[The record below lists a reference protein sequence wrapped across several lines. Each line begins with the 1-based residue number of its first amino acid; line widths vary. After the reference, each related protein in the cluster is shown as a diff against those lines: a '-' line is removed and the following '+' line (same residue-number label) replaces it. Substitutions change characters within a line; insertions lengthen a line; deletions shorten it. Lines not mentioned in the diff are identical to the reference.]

1 MTTSILISVLIFLP
15 IVSGIIAF
23 AINNE
28 KVKYF
33 ALGASLIEF
42 LISLAGI
49 LNYTPSPGFSN
60 IENHSW
66 IASMGI
72 SYYVGADGIS
82 FLLVML
88 TTFLVPLIILS
99 SFRHS
104 YVNSK
109 LFYSLILLMQGALVG
124 VFVSLD
130 AFLFYIFWE
139 LALIPIYFISLL
151 WGGNDRIKVTLKFF
165 IYTLVGSLF
174 MLLGI
179 IYLYLQTST
188 GSFEIAELYKV
199 SLGKEAQMLV
209 FWCFFLAFAI
219 KMPIFPFHT
228 WQPDTYSSS
237 PTQGTMLLSGIM
249 LKMGIYGVIR
259 WMLPIVPIALSANW
273 GGTLAILL
281 SIVGII
287 YASIIAIM
295 QKDLKRLIAYVSIAH
310 VGLIGAGIFTGTLEG
325 IQGAVFQ
332 MLSHGIN
339 VVGLF
344 FIVDIIFDRTKTYEI
359 SKLGGIK
366 NVAPHL
372 SFYFIIIL
380 LGSVSLPLTSGFVG
394 EFLLFIGVYKYN
406 IYLAGIAGLTIIL
419 GAVYML
425 STYQKAMLGEVNN
438 LTTKF
443 IDLFP
448 IEKAVLIPIVIMIIW
463 MGIYPKPFLNISE
476 PAVKHITE
484 MVTSYT
490 SLK

>member
-1 MTTSILISVLIFLP
+1 MTTSVLISVLIFLP
-15 IVSGIIAF
+15 IVSGIIAL

-33 ALGASLIEF
+33 ALGAALIEF
-42 LISLAGI
+42 FISLAGI
-49 LNYTPSPGFSN
+49 MNYTPSAEFAN
-60 IENHSW
+60 VENHSW

-72 SYYVGADGIS
+72 SYYVGVDGIS
-82 FLLVML
+82 FLLVLL
-88 TTFLVPLIILS
+88 TTFLIPLIILS

-151 WGGNDRIKVTLKFF
+151 WGGNDRIKVTFKFF

-179 IYLYLQTST
+179 IYLYLKTP
-188 GSFEIAELYKV
+188 GSFSIAELYNVK
-199 SLGKEAQMLV
+199 LGMEEQLLV

-228 WQPDTYSSS
+228 WQPDTYSTS

-281 SIVGII
+281 SIIGII

-310 VGLIGAGIFTGTLEG
+310 VGLIGAGIFTATLEG
-325 IQGAVFQ
+325 VQGAVFQ

-359 SKLGGIK
+359 ARLGGIR
-366 NVAPHL
+366 NTAPHL
-372 SFYFIIIL
+372 AFYFIIIL

-394 EFLLFIGVYKYN
+394 EFLLFVGVYKYN

-419 GAVYML
+419 GAVYMF
-425 STYQKAMLGEVNN
+425 STYQKAMLGEVNS
-438 LTTKF
+438 LTAKF
-443 IDLFP
+443 TDLFS
-448 IEKAVLIPIVIMIIW
+448 IEKAVLIPIVIMIIV

-484 MVTSYT
+484 MVTSIT

>member
-1 MTTSILISVLIFLP
+1 MNTSILISVLIFLP

-23 AINNE
+23 AIDNE

-33 ALGASLIEF
+33 ALGAALIEF
-42 LISLAGI
+42 IISLTGI
-49 LNYTPSPGFSN
+49 LNYMPSAAFSYV
-60 IENHSW
+60 ENHSW
-66 IASMGI
+66 ISSMGI
-72 SYYVGADGIS
+72 SYYVGVDGIS

-139 LALIPIYFISLL
+139 LALIPIYFIALL
-151 WGGNDRIKVTLKFF
+151 WGTNDRVKITLKFF

-174 MLLGI
+174 MLLSI

-188 GSFEIAELYKV
+188 GTFEIAEFYKV
-199 SLGKEAQMLV
+199 NLGREEQMFV

-228 WQPDTYSSS
+228 WQPDTYTSS

-249 LKMGIYGVIR
+249 LKMGVYGVIR
-259 WMLPIVPIALSANW
+259 WMLPVVPIAMSDNW
-273 GGTLAILL
+273 GGILAIVL
-281 SIVGII
+281 SITGII
-287 YASIIAIM
+287 YASVIAIM

-310 VGLIGAGIFTGTLEG
+310 VGLIGAGIFTSTLEG

-344 FIVDIIFDRTKTYEI
+344 FIVDIIYDRTKTYEL
-359 SKLGGIK
+359 SKLGGIR
-366 NVAPHL
+366 NVAPQL
-372 SFYFIIIL
+372 ALYFVIIL

-394 EFLLFIGVYKYN
+394 EFLLLVGVYKYS
-406 IYLAGIAGLTIIL
+406 IFLAGIAGLTIIL

-425 STYQKAMLGEVNN
+425 STYQKAILGETNS
-438 LTTKF
+438 LTAKF
-443 IDLFP
+443 TDLFS

-463 MGIYPKPFLNISE
+463 MGVYPKPFLNISE

-484 MVTSYT
+484 MVTSFT